1 MGVRVV
7 LARRLGFVTEAAWSA
22 GKRLFSGSDR
32 DKLQLR
38 LRESASS
45 NNGVTKLVYDVER

>member
-7 LARRLGFVTEAAWSA
+7 LARRLGCVTEAAWSA

-32 DKLQLR
+32 NKLQLR

-45 NNGVTKLVYDVER
+45 DNGVTKLVYDVER